1 METYIE
7 KILREYI
14 GNKEKLVLRTLLLW
28 LRYRNI
34 LHGHRK
40 WSRELASL
48 WDQARTGYVFVKE
61 TRIFSHLL
69 GESGCTLEVACG
81 TCRYSELFEPEEY
94 VGLDFSKAMLQVAKK
109 KHPQLQFVLADAFNF
124 PFREGCFETVFTS
137 RFVHHYSDLNPF
149 FSEVS
154 RVSRRL
160 VFDTTC
166 GNFIIKLAI
175 LLFKNK
181 IHYRTGFEA
190 IEKID
195 GSGLKVRAFVNFF
208 VLPATVYSLIPD
220 FLAELVDRVFAFMPS
235 RSFILAEKRR
245 AS

>member
-1 METYIE
+1 
-7 KILREYI
+7 LRS
-14 GNKEKLVLRTLLLW
+14 LLLW
-28 LRYRNI
+28 LKYRNI

-48 WDQARTGYVFVKE
+48 WDLARAGYVLE
-61 TRIFSHLL
+61 RESEIFSLLL
-69 GESGCTLEVACG
+69 GEKGCVLEVACG
-81 TCRYSELFEPEEY
+81 TSRYSELLGDGEY
-94 VGLDFSKAMLQVAKK
+94 VGLDFSQAMLQVAKK
-109 KHPQLQFVLADAFNF
+109 KHPELQFVLADAFSL
-124 PFREGCFETVFTS
+124 PFREGSFQTVFSS
-137 RFVHHYSDLNPF
+137 RFVHHYSDLTVF

-181 IHYRTGFEA
+181 IHYRTGFET
-190 IEKID
+190 IEKIE

-220 FLAELVDRVFAFMPS
+220 FLAELVDRVFSFMPS
-235 RSFILAEKRR
+235 RSFILAEKR
-245 AS
+245 S